1 MTTAPRA
8 LVHALHR
15 ALEAGKT
22 GEELRPLFTEDAK
35 TIEHPN
41 LVKPRG
47 AVASLAEMLANSE
60 AGAKLLAKQ
69 SYEVQHEIEQG
80 SIVICRLTWT
90 GVLAKTVGP
99 FREGQILRAH
109 IAQFIETRGGRIA
122 SIETFDC
129 YEPFA

>member
-1 MTTAPRA
+1 MTPRA

-22 GEELRPLFTEDAK
+22 GDELRTLFTEDAK
-35 TIEHPN
+35 TTEHPN

-47 AVASLAEMLANSE
+47 AVSTLAQMLTNSE

-69 SYEVQHEIEQG
+69 SYEVKHEIEQG
-80 SIVICRLTWT
+80 NLVICRLTWT

-99 FREGQILRAH
+99 FQEGQILRAH
-109 IAQFIETRGGRIA
+109 IAQFIEVRDGRIA

-129 YEPFA
+129 YEPFE